1 LLLFIFWI
9 WDFILGGLS
18 YIGDC
23 ETCSETLQVVH
34 STTVSGGI
42 FAWQF
47 CSTSGPQ
54 SKKMSIWNRNL
65 NFSVAFGGVLDWT
78 CETLS
83 LQCSNI
89 FLTKEQDVRLGE
101 LFFFILFFLST
112 FSYCIIGFLCIFL
125 DFSCLF
131 LALFRG
137 FWTC

>member
-1 LLLFIFWI
+1 
-9 WDFILGGLS
+9 
-18 YIGDC
+18 
-23 ETCSETLQVVH
+23 
-34 STTVSGGI
+34 
-42 FAWQF
+42 
-47 CSTSGPQ
+47 
-54 SKKMSIWNRNL
+54 MSIWNRNL